1 MTQFLL
7 FIAFAFFVAAVFGA
21 VANGG
26 IKSRILYATKVFCE
40 FVGIGLIL
48 AWIFYFLPNN

>member
-7 FIAFAFFVAAVFGA
+7 FISFALFVGAVFGA
-21 VANGG
+21 VANGTP
-26 IKSRILYATKVFCE
+26 KNRILYAVRVFFE

-48 AWIFYFLPNN
+48 AWIFYFLPAS

>member
-7 FIAFAFFVAAVFGA
+7 FIAFAFFVAAVFGT
-21 VANGG
+21 VANGDL
-26 IKSRILYATKVFCE
+26 KSRILYAAKVFFE
-40 FVGIGLIL
+40 FVGIGVVL

>member
-7 FIAFAFFVAAVFGA
+7 FIGFAFFVAGVFGA
-21 VANGG
+21 VANGD

>member
-7 FIAFAFFVAAVFGA
+7 FISFAFFVAGVFGA
-21 VANGG
+21 VANGD

>member
-7 FIAFAFFVAAVFGA
+7 FIAFAFFVASVFGA

>member
-7 FIAFAFFVAAVFGA
+7 FIGFALFVAGVFGA
-21 VANGG
+21 VANGD